1 MIPLLIRLP
10 QLNGSRTQ
18 LEGKLH
24 LPVSNS
30 SSSSHRRSH
39 RIIHRRSIPLM
50 RHPKVL
56 LNHSNIFRSS
66 NDPLIRHSLPISLHQ
81 FPARHKD
88 LLIRRW
94 QLVPPME
101 HNTSNTNRRKEVF
114 LVRSPLHSTD
124 NRVCFGI

>member
-30 SSSSHRRSH
+30 SSRRRSH
-39 RIIHRRSIPLM
+39 RIIHRLSIPLM

-56 LNHSNIFRSS
+56 LNRSNIFPSS
-66 NDPLIRHSLPISLHQ
+66 NDPLIRHSHPTSLHR

-94 QLVPPME
+94 QLVHPME
-101 HNTSNTNRRKEVF
+101 RNTSNTNRRKEVF
-114 LVRSPLHSTD
+114 LVRTPLHSID
-124 NRVCFGI
+124 NHVCFGI